1 MTDQT
6 ALATRKNG
14 TSIDATIND
23 NMNRLRE
30 LIVNGARLTPEQ
42 IRGRAD
48 FAAQQHL
55 DVISEVHTLVTKEG
69 KTMAH
74 TMSVNG
80 LRRKNQ
86 ELMPP
91 GDTIDVQFMEWP
103 QERMKKEW
111 AYAYDC
117 YLRDGESY
125 RQWQK
130 RILEVGKVL
139 KEVLGTVTYDIIVQA
154 CGPAPVVIGTG
165 IVYIGELNEWK
176 DRNFNPMERAKK
188 RAEVNARHHRFPT
201 NVPVY
206 DGDGEAMEII
216 DGAAVDVTGNDAEP
230 VKLMPRPEATILA
243 ELGYDDPPETEPV
256 IEPDPEPI
264 EEPGEPTNLYAD
276 LDYQAEADPSTA
288 YWLLAKRIG
297 TDKPT
302 AQAIIKEC
310 GNNMGTAYE
319 KLRKQAPPQ

>member
-14 TSIDATIND
+14 TPIEVTIND

-30 LIVNGARLTPEQ
+30 LIVNGAKLTPEQ

-48 FAAQQHL
+48 FAAQQGL
-55 DVISEVHTLVTKEG
+55 DVISEVHTLVTKDG

-103 QERMKKEW
+103 QERVKKEW

-130 RILEVGKVL
+130 RIL
-139 KEVLGTVTYDIIVQA
+139 
-154 CGPAPVVIGTG
+154 
-165 IVYIGELNEWK
+165 
-176 DRNFNPMERAKK
+176 
-188 RAEVNARHHRFPT
+188 
-201 NVPVY
+201 
-206 DGDGEAMEII
+206 
-216 DGAAVDVTGNDAEP
+216 
-230 VKLMPRPEATILA
+230 
-243 ELGYDDPPETEPV
+243 
-256 IEPDPEPI
+256 
-264 EEPGEPTNLYAD
+264 
-276 LDYQAEADPSTA
+276 
-288 YWLLAKRIG
+288 
-297 TDKPT
+297 
-302 AQAIIKEC
+302 
-310 GNNMGTAYE
+310 
-319 KLRKQAPPQ
+319 